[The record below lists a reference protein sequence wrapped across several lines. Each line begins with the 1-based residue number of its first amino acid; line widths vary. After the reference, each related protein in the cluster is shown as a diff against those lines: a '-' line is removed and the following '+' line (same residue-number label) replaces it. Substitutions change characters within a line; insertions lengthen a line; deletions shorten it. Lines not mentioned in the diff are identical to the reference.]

1 MPSVPFAFHALCRR
15 NYFSYQFVDAKKSW
29 VVQKT
34 QIQVKLPCLTPFRLL
49 SHTPRSRPESLSDQ
63 NHYLKAGTLCC
74 CSSVLN
80 LLCIWSNS
88 PFFFSSWLCI
98 TDRLGGK
105 QRPGQ
110 QEEGTRWGMAA
121 KTEQRP
127 LLVQEPAVLPD
138 PPLSILGGQT
148 GSPLPHP
155 LGVREVTLPSVWGCP
170 LGLECHSSSCP
181 PLFLP
186 PCPRPL
192 TPFKSGE
199 EKSPFLLGPR
209 SILGVVL
216 AEAAAVEYEKSWL
229 PAWSSTSAGCPD
241 TCSGTLNQR
250 TDRDCPRGLRMGH
263 IISGDSF

>member
-1 MPSVPFAFHALCRR
+1 MKRNCRGRGGKDSPCLTLPSRSRGCGNLEGGAGHLGTPPSQMRCLAQWRFLFCSEKAVRSQTHTTSHKELYFISKSVTFTIPTPFPSSKEWSVIEGMPSVPFAFHALCRR

-110 QEEGTRWGMAA
+110 QEEGTR
-121 KTEQRP
+121 
-127 LLVQEPAVLPD
+127 
-138 PPLSILGGQT
+138 
-148 GSPLPHP
+148 
-155 LGVREVTLPSVWGCP
+155 
-170 LGLECHSSSCP
+170 
-181 PLFLP
+181 
-186 PCPRPL
+186 
-192 TPFKSGE
+192 
-199 EKSPFLLGPR
+199 
-209 SILGVVL
+209 
-216 AEAAAVEYEKSWL
+216 
-229 PAWSSTSAGCPD
+229 
-241 TCSGTLNQR
+241 
-250 TDRDCPRGLRMGH
+250 
-263 IISGDSF
+263 

>member
-63 NHYLKAGTLCC
+63 THYLKAGTLCC

-155 LGVREVTLPSVWGCP
+155 LGVREDPSLSLGLPSWTWVSFQFMP
-170 LGLECHSSSCP
+170 SPVPSSLSQ
-181 PLFLP
+181 
-186 PCPRPL
+186 
-192 TPFKSGE
+192 
-199 EKSPFLLGPR
+199 
-209 SILGVVL
+209 
-216 AEAAAVEYEKSWL
+216 A
-229 PAWSSTSAGCPD
+229 PD
-241 TCSGTLNQR
+241 SL
-250 TDRDCPRGLRMGH
+250 
-263 IISGDSF
+263 